1 MKIFTPGSGRRLAL
15 DQIRRAFFYDLGPA
29 ILRQSAQI
37 GMDVSGREQT
47 AHSTLKG
54 LVEEPQ
60 AQDSIKVQG
69 LPAPPGIA
77 VGRWHVDQRLVD
89 PEDCYIH
96 SQ

>member
-29 ILRQSAQI
+29 ILRQSAQT

-54 LVEEPQ
+54 LVEE
-60 AQDSIKVQG
+60 QDSIKVQG

-77 VGRWHVDQRLVD
+77 VGR
-89 PEDCYIH
+89 
-96 SQ
+96 